1 MTGLSYLFKF
11 KGHLLQ
17 WLLRGLGLVV
27 VGALFYRYLVHDGD
41 FDVYWAATFRF
52 LHGLKVHIYEQN
64 VFTYPTFASFL
75 LLPVYPLGYSVGKI
89 LFFVVNVLILVG
101 AVRVCQREI
110 LLETPARLA
119 IIMISLLF
127 SARSMLA
134 VFNNQQTDI
143 LIFGLMIFGLAAWV
157 RRPLAGASLMAL
169 AVALKA
175 NPLFMILLPAFKK
188 RWRMVAV
195 FLLVTVGLIAVP
207 DIAKYAVTDTWTSA
221 EFTVPGSVLAK
232 NDIVP
237 QGHFR
242 AEARDQDLW
251 GYLREHYAMTLS
263 VSPDGVRWWQD
274 RGSKGNQ
281 SLYRIV
287 ASRLGKAI
295 PSNLVLLG
303 LCAFFGLLLFGAT
316 RRRKDSIFVL
326 GLLFYTAFVLIGP
339 QSSKPHFIAFFGL
352 LLFCWQ
358 DALLS
363 RSWLKGICLALL
375 SGLLGVK
382 AIASLLP
389 AGPLARD
396 IVGLAGFALWL
407 YGYVLLLISGHRSP
421 LSPTKT

>member
-1 MTGLSYLFKF
+1 MTGLSRLF

-17 WLLRGLGLVV
+17 WLLRGLGVIVL
-27 VGALFYRYLVHDGD
+27 GALFYRYLVHDGD

-89 LFFVVNVLILVG
+89 LFFVVNVLILVS

-110 LLETPARLA
+110 LLETPARIA
-119 IIMISLLF
+119 IITISLLF
-127 SARSMLA
+127 STRSMLA

-143 LIFGLMIFGLAAWV
+143 LIFGLMVFGLAACV

-175 NPLFMILLPAFKK
+175 NPLFMILLPVFKK
-188 RWRMVAV
+188 RWSMVAI
-195 FLLVTVGLIAVP
+195 FLLVSIGLIGAP
-207 DIAKYAVTDTWTSA
+207 DIAKYAVTDTWTSP

-232 NDIVP
+232 NDLVP

-242 AEARDQDLW
+242 AEARNQDLW

-263 VSPDGVRWWQD
+263 ASPDAVRWWQD

-281 SLYRIV
+281 SLYRIL
-287 ASRLGKAI
+287 ASHLGETV

-303 LCAFFGLLLFGAT
+303 LCAFFALLLFEAT

-382 AIASLLP
+382 AIAGLLP

-407 YGYVLLLISGHRSP
+407 YSYVLLLISGHCNP
-421 LSPTKT
+421 LSSTKT

>member
-1 MTGLSYLFKF
+1 
-11 KGHLLQ
+11 
-17 WLLRGLGLVV
+17 
-27 VGALFYRYLVHDGD
+27 
-41 FDVYWAATFRF
+41 
-52 LHGLKVHIYEQN
+52 
-64 VFTYPTFASFL
+64 
-75 LLPVYPLGYSVGKI
+75 
-89 LFFVVNVLILVG
+89 
-101 AVRVCQREI
+101 
-110 LLETPARLA
+110 
-119 IIMISLLF
+119 MISLLF